1 MNELKKINIS
11 RGHFKGI
18 SKNEYGVTSNRTLIS
33 QFVGKKGCS
42 LVRSQEEELE
52 HLLLINLKPNIV
64 FTGANFHLALM

>member
-1 MNELKKINIS
+1 MNEMKKINIS
-11 RGHFKGI
+11 RGHFKEI